1 MEGKVLKVNVSVS
14 IDLLSI
20 VRINQESHSIEFQFR
35 IWLEWREN
43 RATYHNLKEMKFL
56 NILMQDDVQRIWLP
70 EVVYENTD
78 QKKSTRLGE
87 TWEWSTSVLVK
98 KEGDFSRSDL
108 SSVDETEI
116 FKGGENSLI
125 MEQTYTHE
133 FQCVYNLRYYPF
145 DTQVS
150 CFFSVKR
157 LTITSICFQMC
168 KISMGLRDIHNETI
182 ALIPEQLRMMQDPE
196 MSCFSVIDW
205 NLEQRPGNGVEMVIV
220 FRRKITGEMMTTYFP
235 SLLLIAITFATTF
248 FKPFFFEAA
257 LSVNLTTMLV
267 MTTIFISKMESLPST
282 SQIRMIDM
290 WLVLCQLLPFI
301 EVVLLT
307 AMEYFRETEN
317 TDKEQMGENK
327 GCMTKKGM
335 SRNER
340 CIVSLKFL
348 GRKKQFSIIFHV
360 LDLNIYPF
368 FREESVAHFRRFQ
381 LFHLHRIG
389 DYVLLLRRLTG
400 QPCFIITP
408 FNRQNL
414 VLLFAFN
421 KSSPVELNGT
431 WYIQNLHMGGH
442 PVPYICKIYK

>member
-1 MEGKVLKVNVSVS
+1 MLEESYHKNIPPISSSTEGKVLKVNVSVS

-43 RATYHNLKEMKFL
+43 RATYHNLKDMKSL

-87 TWEWSTSVLVK
+87 TWEWSTSVLVE
-98 KEGDFSRSDL
+98 KEGNFSRSDL

-125 MEQTYTHE
+125 MGQTYTHE

-150 CFFSVKR
+150 CFLVKR

-205 NLEQRPGNGVEMVIV
+205 NLEQRSGNGVQMVIV

-257 LSVNLTTMLV
+257 LSVNLTTMLGEEEEEGYTAQPGKV
-267 MTTIFISKMESLPST
+267 GAPTLGEHSGWAGAPCEPPGTI
-282 SQIRMIDM
+282 
-290 WLVLCQLLPFI
+290 
-301 EVVLLT
+301 
-307 AMEYFRETEN
+307 
-317 TDKEQMGENK
+317 
-327 GCMTKKGM
+327 
-335 SRNER
+335 
-340 CIVSLKFL
+340 
-348 GRKKQFSIIFHV
+348 
-360 LDLNIYPF
+360 
-368 FREESVAHFRRFQ
+368 
-381 LFHLHRIG
+381 
-389 DYVLLLRRLTG
+389 
-400 QPCFIITP
+400 
-408 FNRQNL
+408 
-414 VLLFAFN
+414 
-421 KSSPVELNGT
+421 
-431 WYIQNLHMGGH
+431 
-442 PVPYICKIYK
+442 